1 MGRGSDVYKLVFV
14 LHLMAVIVGFGGIFW
29 NQLYQSRAAARSG
42 GGGVAVSDANYDTSV
57 RGAEWAI
64 YAVPLL
70 GIFLVLLS
78 GDDITFAQPW
88 ISISFV
94 LYVAILGLLHGA
106 YWPSIRR
113 QRELLAGSQGGTASQ
128 AGELDRLEGRAALV
142 MGVINALVLVS
153 VAIMV
158 WKPGGPDV

>member
-29 NQLYQSRAAARSG
+29 NQLYQSRAVARRG
-42 GGGVAVSDANYDTSV
+42 GGGVAVSDANYDTSLK
-57 RGAEWAI
+57 GAEWAI

-70 GIFLVLLS
+70 GIVLVLLS
-78 GDDITFAQPW
+78 DDDITFAQPW
-88 ISISFV
+88 ISISFL
-94 LYVAILGLLHGA
+94 LYVVILGLLHGA

-113 QRELLAGSQGGTASQ
+113 QRELLGGSGGGRSSQ
-128 AGELDRLEGRAALV
+128 AGELDRLERRAALV

-153 VAIMV
+153 VAVMV